1 MVDAL
6 DSGSFNLEGEYRQF
20 GGSLPNR
27 RSQLGYSQLNQ
38 ITNQEKA
45 GLLGHPFLVSKNFG
59 NQNSNSSIFRKPIF
73 NGTTVAVMH
82 SSSTPMKARIID
94 VVICTASPRKAALM

>member
-6 DSGSFNLEGEYRQF
+6 DSGSFDLEGEYRQYF

-27 RSQLGYSQLNQ
+27 RSQFGDSQLNQ
-38 ITNQEKA
+38 ITNQEK
-45 GLLGHPFLVSKNFG
+45 GGSLGRPFLVSKNFG

-73 NGTTVAVMH
+73 NGTAVAAMH

-94 VVICTASPRKAALM
+94 NEI